1 MYAAL
6 CVLTGSMFRF
16 IYSRLSFI
24 RKNVYTSC
32 VPSYFID
39 IFLYIISYVNV
50 HFCCSYKSA
59 KIKLGYFLLLLQYM
73 RLKSSKTYSN
83 IDTIY
88 KFRF

>member
-1 MYAAL
+1 M
-6 CVLTGSMFRF
+6 
-16 IYSRLSFI
+16 
-24 RKNVYTSC
+24 YTSY

-59 KIKLGYFLLLLQYM
+59 KIKLDIFCLFFFLLQYM
-73 RLKSSKTYSN
+73 RLKGSKTYSN

-88 KFRF
+88 KFRFKKRKQRISHIIL